1 MAMKDDIR
9 FLAKEHG
16 ADNLTDEQVT
26 EILKKIACVLI
37 DQQLDNSKLSSKP
50 PTQTP
55 EKHS

>member
-16 ADNLTDEQVT
+16 ADNLTDEQVK
-26 EILKKIACVLI
+26 EIQSKIAADLV
-37 DQQLDNSKLSSKP
+37 DQLLDNSKLSSKP

>member
-16 ADNLTDEQVT
+16 ADNLTDEQVK
-26 EILKKIACVLI
+26 EIQSKIAADLV
-37 DQQLDNSKLSSKP
+37 DQLLDNSKLASKP